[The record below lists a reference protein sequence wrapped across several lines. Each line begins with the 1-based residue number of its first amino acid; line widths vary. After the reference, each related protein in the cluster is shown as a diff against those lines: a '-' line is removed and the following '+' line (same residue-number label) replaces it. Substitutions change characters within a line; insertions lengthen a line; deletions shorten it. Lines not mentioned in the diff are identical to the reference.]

1 MPATATA
8 SDYMIETV
16 KKLEEVIIGKNG
28 FTGFDPIT
36 EAQATRY
43 GVDKD
48 DYQLA
53 TYEVV
58 TIVTD
63 TDDDAGNGQPVEYTR
78 ASISKRVVVA
88 KNEVV
93 SPFVT
98 KILTDNQPVQGTFE
112 VRSGAVIIDELAVEA

>member
-1 MPATATA
+1 MPVAATAA
-8 SDYMIETV
+8 DYMIETQ

-36 EAQATRY
+36 EAKATRY
-43 GVDKD
+43 GVDKN
-48 DYQLA
+48 DYQIA

-63 TDDDAGNGQPVEYTR
+63 TDEDAGNGQPVEYTR

-88 KNEVV
+88 KNDVV
-93 SPFVT
+93 SPLVT

-112 VRSGAVIIDELAVEA
+112 VRSGALIIDKLQAEV